1 MAGHASDYAS
11 LLVNRFASRV
21 TLLFTMQLMI
31 MHYSCGECHSY
42 PLCRSH
48 WHSHSHSPWHSHSL
62 PPSFAISRLYPTN
75 PQLIDRIIKPTLRVN
90 ITLRRQSKTTSPIR
104 AKDSQIRLE
113 LSSNSPPARAAHRL
127 FSKSSPRRLH
137 RVGQGVL
144 LSRCIDSRVRPED
157 NRYLRRV
164 VDSCARETLSVRERC
179 VEVVA
184 PDRVPA

>member
-1 MAGHASDYAS
+1 MAGHVSDYAS
-11 LLVNRFASRV
+11 LPGQ
-21 TLLFTMQLMI
+21 TLCFSCNFTIYNATHDNALFLRLMSLI
-31 MHYSCGECHSY
+31 FSLPFSMA
-42 PLCRSH
+42 L
-48 WHSHSHSPWHSHSL
+48 SL
-62 PPSFAISRLYPTN
+62 PPSFAISWLYPPN
-75 PQLIDRIIKPTLRVN
+75 PRLIDRIIKPTLRVN
-90 ITLRRQSKTTSPIR
+90 ITLGCQSKTTSPIR

-127 FSKSSPRRLH
+127 FSKPSPRRLH

-164 VDSCARETLSVRERC
+164 VDSCAQETLSVRERC

-184 PDRVPA
+184 PDRVSA